1 MENEAKRTL
10 DVIGYSDDDKRQLD
24 EMRCEEI
31 VIEINAI
38 RRQTMA
44 QVLFAAVE
52 IGRLLCE
59 AKEKLPHGMWGSWLK
74 DNFDYSQ
81 SSANNFMKLYRNYG
95 DGEGEQIDMF
105 FQADCKMDI
114 FGNLLPSQAIALL
127 GLPERE
133 RVEYVQTHDMEQTS
147 VRDIED
153 AVRARKEAEARA
165 DEAESKLCE
174 YKESAERAESE
185 ADEARRTVEDLR
197 RQYEADAKAHA
208 EELAAAK
215 ATASD
220 SNIKEEKKKLKEKLT
235 ADFEKKLAS
244 EKKALEDKLSESDK
258 QRGELEARLSAAR
271 EEAARELEEEY
282 NQKLIDMEERAKA
295 AEGKLANSL
304 NSAVQKFA
312 VHFELFQGEYNTL
325 KSLLSAMRE
334 SGDANADKLSAA
346 LLQIVTS
353 MKEGGI

>member
-1 MENEAKRTL
+1 MQNEEKRTL
-10 DVIGYSDDDKRQLD
+10 DVVGYNEEDKIALN

-31 VIEINAI
+31 VVEINTI
-38 RRQTMA
+38 RRQQLTQMLYA
-44 QVLFAAVE
+44 SVE

-59 AKEKLPHGMWGSWLK
+59 AKDKLPHGMWGEWLEV
-74 DNFDYSQ
+74 NFAYSQ
-81 SSANNFMKLYRNYG
+81 STANNLMKLYRNYG
-95 DGEGEQIDMF
+95 ESEQIDMF
-105 FQADCKMDI
+105 FSDGEKMDI
-114 FGNLLPSQAIALL
+114 FGNLTPSQAIALL

-133 RVEYVQTHDMEQTS
+133 RTQYVQTHDMERTS

-153 AVRARKEAEARA
+153 AVKARKEAEARA
-165 DEAESKLCE
+165 DAAEGLLCE

-185 ADEARRTVEDLR
+185 ADEARRTVEELR
-197 RQYEADAKAHA
+197 RKCEADAKAHA
-208 EELAAAK
+208 EELAAVK
-215 ATASD
+215 ASASD

-235 ADFEKKLAS
+235 ADFEKKLAV

-258 QRGELEARLSAAR
+258 QIGELEARLSAAR
-271 EEAARELEEEY
+271 AEAARELEAEY
-282 NQKLIDMEERAKA
+282 NQKLLFLEERAKS

-325 KSLLSAMRE
+325 KSLLAAMRE
-334 SGDANADKLSAA
+334 RGDANADKLSGA
-346 LLQIVTS
+346 LLQIVNT